1 MPPSCE
7 QKIEGGCRR
16 LLWNIGA
23 NLPNYSA

>member
-7 QKIEGGCRR
+7 QKSEDGCRR
-16 LLWNIGA
+16 LVWNIGE